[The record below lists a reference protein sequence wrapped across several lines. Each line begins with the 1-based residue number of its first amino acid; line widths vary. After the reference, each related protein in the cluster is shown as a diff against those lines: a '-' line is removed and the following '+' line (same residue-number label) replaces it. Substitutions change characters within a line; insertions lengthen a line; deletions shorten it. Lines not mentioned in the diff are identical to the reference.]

1 MKRYCKN
8 IDLTD
13 RKFISAA
20 VRDCLKDK
28 MGRRDVLELFQEYS
42 AVPYTMIRFLAK
54 HKEYQMLDGIIETII
69 DGIIEEIRNK
79 HYIIKPIRYT
89 YKIDGCSGKKRRI
102 GIQNIKQQLYD
113 YIAVYAL
120 KELFQKKIGY
130 YQCSALEG
138 KGQLFGA
145 LALKKWIKNH
155 NIRWAWQSDV
165 RKYYESIDKNILK
178 AMLRRDV
185 DNEDILHLVFFL
197 IDTFEDGLSI
207 GSYLSQFLANYYLS
221 RAYHFTNENLF
232 KIRKKRNGQEVRVNL
247 VSKVLFFMDDV
258 IFLGTSL
265 KDLKMAE
272 KKYRK
277 FVSTELNV
285 EVKEESRYID
295 LSKDYIDMMGYKI
308 SRKNLTMRASNFR
321 RLRKGFKKVDR
332 LNRAERPIPVKLAST
347 VISRSG
353 PLKHT
358 DTKRFKNRTKA
369 DDLTMLCRQVVSRH
383 DKEANNAENAI

>member
-1 MKRYCKN
+1 M
-8 IDLTD
+8 
-13 RKFISAA
+13 
-20 VRDCLKDK
+20 
-28 MGRRDVLELFQEYS
+28 
-42 AVPYTMIRFLAK
+42 
-54 HKEYQMLDGIIETII
+54 
-69 DGIIEEIRNK
+69 
-79 HYIIKPIRYT
+79 
-89 YKIDGCSGKKRRI
+89 
-102 GIQNIKQQLYD
+102 
-113 YIAVYAL
+113 
-120 KELFQKKIGY
+120 
-130 YQCSALEG
+130 
-138 KGQLFGA
+138 
-145 LALKKWIKNH
+145 
-155 NIRWAWQSDV
+155 

-221 RAYHFTNENLF
+221 KAYHFANENLF
-232 KIRKKRNGQEVRVNL
+232 KVRKKRNGQEARVNL

-321 RLRKGFKKVDR
+321 RLRKGLKKVDR
-332 LNRAERPIPVKLAST
+332 LNRAKRPIPVKLART
-347 VISRSG
+347 VTSRSG

-358 DTKRFKNRTKA
+358 DTKHFKKKIKA